1 MEYPQVRKKQLANN
15 KQKHKNIVYNQKTIR
30 QRERLI
36 EKVKKKDKDIK

>member
-15 KQKHKNIVYNQKTIR
+15 KQKHKIIVYNQKTIR